1 MRFSAWT
8 YRAHPVSPAVAGGRI
23 VTRLDD
29 LDPPPVPPPSPP

>member
-1 MRFSAWT
+1 
-8 YRAHPVSPAVAGGRI
+8 VAGGRI